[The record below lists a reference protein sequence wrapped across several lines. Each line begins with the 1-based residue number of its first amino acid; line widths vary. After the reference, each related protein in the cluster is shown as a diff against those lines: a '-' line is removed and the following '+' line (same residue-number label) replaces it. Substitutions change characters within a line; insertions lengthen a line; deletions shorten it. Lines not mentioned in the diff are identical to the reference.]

1 MTILGLVLW
10 IQREETSDQCKDFGE
25 VNCDSKKRYIC
36 ICMFSVWLGS
46 LFHQNVKMKN
56 FVQSM
61 WLWTCFD
68 LFCSFEEASL
78 AVLISHLFLLP
89 KTPCNLEKKTWFFA
103 VNSKVS
109 NCTILTTGLHWR
121 SKVPTMSWTKLW
133 PQISFL
139 PPKLPIMSS
148 SYVLLSLNT
157 QPQTL
162 MSLNGLIL
170 AHYVGCMMWL
180 AWHLTQ
186 HNEQGLDHSIVQTW
200 KKV

>member
-10 IQREETSDQCKDFGE
+10 IQREETSDKCKDFGE

-109 NCTILTTGLHWR
+109 
-121 SKVPTMSWTKLW
+121 
-133 PQISFL
+133 
-139 PPKLPIMSS
+139 IMSS